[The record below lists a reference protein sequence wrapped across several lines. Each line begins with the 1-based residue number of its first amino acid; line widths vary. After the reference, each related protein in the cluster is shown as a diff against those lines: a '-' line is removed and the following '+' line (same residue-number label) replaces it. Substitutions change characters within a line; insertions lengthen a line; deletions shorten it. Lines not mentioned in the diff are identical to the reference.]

1 MKHYDIVV
9 LGNSAASLSF
19 VNTFRK
25 FDKTQTILVVDRENL
40 PAYSRVLTP
49 YYVAGKTDRNGIFI
63 VDKNFYKDN
72 NIDAMFGNSV
82 TAVDFD
88 KNNVILENSETINY
102 KFLFIGLGAEAT
114 KIGFESDRVLN
125 LRHLSDADKL
135 HEFYKTAKRVV
146 GYGAGLVTIPL
157 LSHLNDD
164 VEKYLV
170 ISSDRVFSRVV
181 DKDAA
186 SIIEET
192 MKSKGVKIFKQDNIK
207 SIQTNTEDIE
217 IKLESG
223 KTLTADFAIIGKGVT
238 QNTHIFKETPLNINW
253 GILVNE
259 YCQTNIENV
268 YAGGDIAEDK
278 DFITQQY
285 TTQGNWITAVEHGE
299 IAAKH
304 ILGIKE
310 KYDGSIKNNTTEVF
324 GIEVAVVGYFKD
336 DVKTVTFYNQSRK
349 YFRKIFLDEN
359 GVIIGCT
366 MVGETND
373 AGIYYG
379 LIKRR
384 VKFDSFYKP
393 NKFYTFPKILYAT
406 NFIS

>member
-1 MKHYDIVV
+1 MKHYDIVA

-19 VNTFRK
+19 VTTLRK
-25 FDKTQTILVVDRENL
+25 FNNDKSILMVDRENL

-49 YYVAGKTDRNGIFI
+49 YYVANKTDRDGIFI
-63 VDKNFYKDN
+63 VNSEFYKSKG
-72 NIDAMFGNSV
+72 IDTIFGKTVVS
-82 TAVDFD
+82 VDFD
-88 KNNVILENSETINY
+88 KRYVHLDDGEIINY
-102 KFLFIGLGAEAT
+102 KYLFIGLGAEAT
-114 KIGFESDRVLN
+114 KIGLESDRVLN
-125 LRHLSDADKL
+125 LRHLNDADKL
-135 HEFYKTAKRVV
+135 HELYKTAKSVV
-146 GYGAGLVTIPL
+146 GFGAGLVTIPL
-157 LSHLNDD
+157 LSHLKDD

-186 SIIEET
+186 SIIEDT
-192 MKSKGVKIFKQDNIK
+192 MKNKGVKIYKKDNIK
-207 SIQTNTEDIE
+207 SIKTNKENISVE
-217 IKLESG
+217 LESG
-223 KTLTADFAIIGKGVT
+223 NSLVADFAIIGKGVT
-238 QNTHIFKETPLNINW
+238 QNTHIFKDSSLNINW

-268 YAGGDIAEDK
+268 YAGGDIAEDL
-278 DFITQQY
+278 DFITKEY

-324 GIEVAVVGYFKD
+324 GVEVAVVGYFKD
-336 DVKTVTFYNQSRK
+336 DVKTVTFYDQSRR
-349 YFRKIFLDEN
+349 YFRKLFLDEN

-366 MVGETND
+366 MVGESND